1 MNKGVPPARFGKNFD
16 LPLSFHRSQFF
27 HWPAAFYFILKN
39 DAESSSFELLL
50 DVFSKYF
57 HKVIA
62 TATGRVDVGMY
73 PYKRRII
80 TSAYGHRKAILWLFQ
95 EFPGSLNG

>member
-1 MNKGVPPARFGKNFD
+1 MNKGVPPARFGKSFD

-50 DVFSKYF
+50 DVFSNYF

-62 TATGRVDVGMY
+62 TATVRVDVVCIRISGALL
-73 PYKRRII
+73 PVNTVIAKRFCGF
-80 TSAYGHRKAILWLFQ
+80 SKNFAA
-95 EFPGSLNG
+95 P